1 MKKLLLLAVLLI
13 SLVACQQ
20 SKTEDGQVTKAQRE
34 KLRQMNAEALKIA
47 VMPTLDCLPLYVA
60 KELRLFDTL
69 HVDVRL
75 KPFTAQMDADTAIV
89 GGSVE
94 GIMSDLV
101 RMERLK
107 RKGLKLDYLS
117 ATNLQWQLIS
127 NKTAR
132 LKQLNQLGDK
142 MVAMTRF
149 SGTDYL
155 TDESLKGV
163 KTKSRVYRVQIND
176 VHVRLHMLLNNEM
189 DAMWLTEPQAT
200 TARLYHHQV
209 LTESEKTGTRL
220 GVLAFRTDSIKGKH
234 RTAHNMAVDSINKH
248 GVQHFSSLIRAYCNT
263 DQRTVNALPKLKF
276 NHFSKPE
283 PKDIEKAQRY
293 IK

>member
-13 SLVACQQ
+13 LLVACQQ
-20 SKTEDGQVTKAQRE
+20 STAERQQVTKAQRE
-34 KLRQMNAEALKIA
+34 KLRQENAEALKIA

-107 RKGLKLDYLS
+107 RRGLKLDYLS

-149 SGTDYL
+149 RPPTISPTRA
-155 TDESLKGV
+155 SKG
-163 KTKSRVYRVQIND
+163 
-176 VHVRLHMLLNNEM
+176 
-189 DAMWLTEPQAT
+189 
-200 TARLYHHQV
+200 
-209 LTESEKTGTRL
+209 
-220 GVLAFRTDSIKGKH
+220 
-234 RTAHNMAVDSINKH
+234 
-248 GVQHFSSLIRAYCNT
+248 
-263 DQRTVNALPKLKF
+263 
-276 NHFSKPE
+276 
-283 PKDIEKAQRY
+283 
-293 IK
+293 

>member
-20 SKTEDGQVTKAQRE
+20 SATELQQVTKALRE
-34 KLRQMNAEALKIA
+34 KLRQKNAEALKIA

-60 KELRLFDTL
+60 QELRLFDTL

-149 SGTDYL
+149 RPPTISPTRA
-155 TDESLKGV
+155 SKG
-163 KTKSRVYRVQIND
+163 
-176 VHVRLHMLLNNEM
+176 
-189 DAMWLTEPQAT
+189 
-200 TARLYHHQV
+200 
-209 LTESEKTGTRL
+209 
-220 GVLAFRTDSIKGKH
+220 
-234 RTAHNMAVDSINKH
+234 
-248 GVQHFSSLIRAYCNT
+248 
-263 DQRTVNALPKLKF
+263 
-276 NHFSKPE
+276 
-283 PKDIEKAQRY
+283 
-293 IK
+293 